1 MFYSCINSLSKIL
14 YKYILFRI
22 TQKQNDIALLFTKS
36 INCMK
41 RIITFGVMFLQKKR
55 NWVKYIIYPFIQD
68 FVEKMIFSF
77 LKLWNQLTLFS
88 YLN

>member
-41 RIITFGVMFLQKKR
+41 SIITFGVMFLQKKR